1 MHTPDVPTSGHPPQ
15 SARPDAWEADGV
27 LRAPLPRAPV
37 PPSGEGPAPPHRDAE
52 RGRLERGAAAL
63 QPFWWRDAARQ
74 TWPWRRQ
81 PAEPAAAWGDRER
94 FWEPPRICVPGTHG
108 AGRGQSAAFIFPGEL
123 IFSPLNAH
131 KSLEDS
137 PALRFC

>member
-94 FWEPPRICVPGTHG
+94 FREPPASACRGRTEQG
-108 AGRGQSAAFIFPGEL
+108 AAKARPL
-123 IFSPLNAH
+123 FSPGN
-131 KSLEDS
+131 
-137 PALRFC
+137 